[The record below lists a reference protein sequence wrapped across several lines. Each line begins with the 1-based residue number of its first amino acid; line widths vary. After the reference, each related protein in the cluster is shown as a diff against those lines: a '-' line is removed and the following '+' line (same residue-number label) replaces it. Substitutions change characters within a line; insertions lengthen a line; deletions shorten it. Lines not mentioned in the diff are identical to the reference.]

1 MFAGK
6 LTIVA
11 ALTILSTSIFAAGD
25 DDKAFGQ
32 FQEILQ
38 GLDKRS
44 FEQIKNSIDQTDLM
58 NRVYSAQPV
67 NNEAQDILASNF
79 WQMLEATLFWGLPP
93 AGSQVTGN
101 LVDIV
106 FQDGIGRAAVRY
118 ALPGYA
124 YKYLVIDLRHDS
136 RGQLKIVDIF
146 DSSTGQMLSAD
157 IGEELMIAMP
167 TKEETRRLIA
177 TNNPTDLELFQF
189 TEILKASRDKQAL
202 RFFEIYDDL
211 SIPLRSEPFVAK
223 QAVRLAI
230 LIKDT
235 DRFVQALEVFAGI
248 YSADANFAL
257 SLSHFYLMVEDY
269 EQSYAY
275 LVKFHENFTVK
286 EGALPAKLSAL
297 ALTTDNPEAAENYAL
312 EATVDEPSLELGWWS
327 LLRARAGASNY
338 AGALYPLTHLEDD
351 FGNRLDESK
360 LRRDRFR
367 AFGLLAESQEFK
379 DWRAGR
385 D

>member
-11 ALTILSTSIFAAGD
+11 ALTILSTSIFAAED
-25 DDKAFGQ
+25 DHKAFGQ

-44 FEQIKNSIDQTDLM
+44 FEQIKNNIDQTDLM
-58 NRVYSAQPV
+58 NRVYSAQPIT
-67 NNEAQDILASNF
+67 NEAQDIFANNF
-79 WQMLEATLFWGLPP
+79 WQIIETSLFRGLPP
-93 AGSQVTGN
+93 AGPQITGN
-101 LVDIV
+101 LVDII

-118 ALPGYA
+118 ALPRYA
-124 YKYLVIDLRHDS
+124 YKYLVTDLRHDS
-136 RGQLKIVDIF
+136 RGRLKIVDIF

-167 TKEETRRLIA
+167 TKEDARRLIA

-189 TEILKASRDKQAL
+189 TEILKASRDKQAP

-211 SIPLRSEPFVAK
+211 SIQLRGEPFVAK
-223 QAVRLAI
+223 QAVHMAI
-230 LIKDT
+230 LVEDT

-257 SLSHFYLMVEDY
+257 SISNFYLVVENY

-286 EGALPAKLSAL
+286 EGAVPAKLSAL
-297 ALTTDNPEAAENYAL
+297 ALTNPH
-312 EATVDEPSLELGWWS
+312 VRSLKKSNLHSFGCSIPGRCRQKMVVKHDS
-327 LLRARAGASNY
+327 L
-338 AGALYPLTHLEDD
+338 
-351 FGNRLDESK
+351 
-360 LRRDRFR
+360 
-367 AFGLLAESQEFK
+367 
-379 DWRAGR
+379 
-385 D
+385 